1 MNGFQIYLLRDRLY
15 CGFQRHSQDGLLI
28 SEAEYVRPPARRHFS
43 PKNKRKRPILF
54 FPLSFSYP
62 LFSIPPI
69 MMSFWKEIHI
79 QVSSINKQDIFP
91 QLPTPS
97 LLNSKFPFLPP
108 FVEAMTQRALPRLKY
123 PGCVKCSYQIKTQD
137 SSLIHKELLIS

>member
-1 MNGFQIYLLRDRLY
+1 MV
-15 CGFQRHSQDGLLI
+15 SQGT
-28 SEAEYVRPPARRHFS
+28 ARMDCSSQKLSMSGHQQDTTFLQKIREKDLS
-43 PKNKRKRPILF
+43 YF

-69 MMSFWKEIHI
+69 MMFFWKEIHI

-108 FVEAMTQRALPRLKY
+108 FVEAMTHRALPRLKY

-137 SSLIHKELLIS
+137 ISLIHKELLIS